1 MFFDYK
7 KRENMESNMLISV
20 DRIVEEEQTFYPGS
34 FFSCEVNP
42 VRAAELER
50 MKRISNR

>member
-1 MFFDYK
+1 MFFDQEE
-7 KRENMESNMLISV
+7 RENMESNMLNV

-50 MKRISNR
+50 MKPISNR